1 MCQTRLR
8 MDALLHDIHAKVCQL
23 IDDSKSDPTVVNEC
37 RDPLYLLDHIE
48 SHCELDFIWWEMKT
62 YCQQILDV
70 SRKNATIAKI
80 ARGAAETIL
89 RSNNHSPTIL
99 EDGLSFLVRV
109 SCDYGHRRT
118 LCIQQVALPT
128 RL

>member
-8 MDALLHDIHAKVCQL
+8 MDALLRDIHFKVCQL
-23 IDDSKSDPTVVNEC
+23 IDDNKSDPIVVNQC

-89 RSNNHSPTIL
+89 KSNNHSPTIL

-109 SCDYGHRRT
+109 SCDYG
-118 LCIQQVALPT
+118 
-128 RL
+128 